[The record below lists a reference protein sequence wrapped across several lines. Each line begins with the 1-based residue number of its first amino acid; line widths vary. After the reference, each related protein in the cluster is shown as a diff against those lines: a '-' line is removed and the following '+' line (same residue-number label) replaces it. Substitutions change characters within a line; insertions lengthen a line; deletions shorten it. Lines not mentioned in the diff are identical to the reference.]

1 MEFINKCLY
10 CLTLLIII
18 GCSPV
23 SSTWSC
29 KGNVKGSCKTINE
42 IENDY
47 SQKETVDIENSF
59 KDKINNEN
67 IKNKDISSFNDFRSK
82 ESVAR
87 VVFAPYVDTAGNRHD
102 VSTVYYLEQKAE
114 WRK

>member
-1 MEFINKCLY
+1 MRFISKYLC
-10 CLTLLIII
+10 CFTLLITV

-23 SSTWSC
+23 SSSWSC
-29 KGNVKGSCKTINE
+29 KGNVKGGCKTINE

-47 SQKETVDIENSF
+47 SQKETVDIRNSF
-59 KDKINNEN
+59 KNKTNTEN
-67 IKNKDISSFNDFRSK
+67 VKNKDIASFNDFRSK

-114 WRK
+114 WKK